1 MSTISSSGLS
11 FSGLAS
17 GMDTDA
23 MVEAMVSGYKSK
35 YDTEQKD
42 KLLLE
47 LKLEKYKEI
56 NTKVVDFYDDY
67 IRQLRL
73 ESTFS
78 SSTTSSSNPDKVEIT
93 SGGKTGDQ
101 ITIEQLA
108 KPIVVQT
115 GKVGTTEL
123 TADTKLVDLGISSL
137 DGFRFTDD
145 DGNTIDI
152 GVTAEDGST
161 SLKTVEDL
169 VSAINDELGEG
180 TVKFEKGRFDFSGM
194 NTNGKSDYTITALEA
209 KQDSTTGK
217 FVYEEPTENLDQATD
232 DLLGN
237 LGISARTE
245 WEENEDWEE
254 GDPDEDRY
262 IITSSQYI
270 SEKLEVDGITGSTK
284 LSELGVSGTL
294 DLEIDGNS
302 YSVNLSENMTL
313 DELSKKLSDIGL
325 DTKFDSKTGAF
336 NINPDDGIESLS
348 ISASKSDTLSKLGI
362 KAPEGQDEGNKVILG
377 DGDDAT
383 TFEDLGFKDG
393 DRIFIDT
400 GGPKPQVLE
409 ISHGPDKGDYDNK
422 ITTVQDLIDTM
433 GETSVF
439 NFDEETNSFTINK
452 DAVKGIRILT
462 EDMYAD
468 ELFGPG
474 NYTAEE
480 KGQYSLDRLE
490 SMGITANIDSDGNT
504 TYETNSVGTS
514 NTYTYEGQ
522 KAKATYNG
530 MEVESDTNVFK
541 LDGITFVAK
550 EVTGEDEY
558 ISVDKTID
566 DEELFKTVENFVNAY
581 NTLIEELNGLVD
593 AEYNS
598 EYQPLLSEEK
608 EGMSDSDLELWNDK
622 IDNSLLR
629 NDPQIEALLDSMR
642 NTLMEVFPQNDSF
655 KSLYD
660 IGIET
665 STDYQE
671 NGKLILDEEKLKEA
685 ISKDA
690 EGIKELFVGNSE
702 TGTDGYAEKMYDNV
716 TDLLKGTDS
725 SSSMFLFNDLD
736 LEKAIL
742 DQQEEID
749 KAYDTMLAKEEI
761 YQAQFLAME
770 MAIQQ
775 LNSQANL
782 FTTA

>member
-35 YDTEQKD
+35 YDVEQKD

-145 DGNTIDI
+145 NGNTIDI

-169 VSAINDELGEG
+169 VSAINDELGDG

-194 NTNGKSDYTITALEA
+194 NTNGKSDYTITALKA
-209 KQDSTTGK
+209 NLDSTTGK
-217 FVYEEPTENLDQATD
+217 FVYEEPTKNLDQATD

-245 WEENEDWEE
+245 WEENEDWEK

-362 KAPEGQDEGNKVILG
+362 KAPEGQDEGKKVILG

-393 DRIFIDT
+393 DVILIDT
-400 GGPKPQVLE
+400 GRGPWPLE
-409 ISHGPDKGDYDNK
+409 ISHGPDNRDDDNI

-439 NFDEETNSFTINK
+439 SFDEETNSFTINE
-452 DAVKGIRILT
+452 DAVKSIRVLT
-462 EDMYAD
+462 KDMFED
-468 ELFGPG
+468 ELRGGG

-480 KGQYSLDRLE
+480 KGQYSLGKLAN
-490 SMGITANIDSDGNT
+490 MGITASTDSNGNT
-504 TYETNSVGTS
+504 TYETSSVGTS

-550 EVTGEDEY
+550 EVTGDDEY

-608 EGMSDSDLELWNDK
+608 EGMSDADLELWNDK
-622 IDNSLLR
+622 VDNSLLR

-671 NGKLILDEEKLKEA
+671 NGKLVLDEEKLKEA

>member
-1 MSTISSSGLS
+1 
-11 FSGLAS
+11 
-17 GMDTDA
+17 
-23 MVEAMVSGYKSK
+23 
-35 YDTEQKD
+35 
-42 KLLLE
+42 
-47 LKLEKYKEI
+47 
-56 NTKVVDFYDDY
+56 
-67 IRQLRL
+67 
-73 ESTFS
+73 
-78 SSTTSSSNPDKVEIT
+78 
-93 SGGKTGDQ
+93 
-101 ITIEQLA
+101 
-108 KPIVVQT
+108 
-115 GKVGTTEL
+115 
-123 TADTKLVDLGISSL
+123 
-137 DGFRFTDD
+137 
-145 DGNTIDI
+145 
-152 GVTAEDGST
+152 
-161 SLKTVEDL
+161 
-169 VSAINDELGEG
+169 
-180 TVKFEKGRFDFSGM
+180 
-194 NTNGKSDYTITALEA
+194 
-209 KQDSTTGK
+209 
-217 FVYEEPTENLDQATD
+217 
-232 DLLGN
+232 
-237 LGISARTE
+237 
-245 WEENEDWEE
+245 
-254 GDPDEDRY
+254 
-262 IITSSQYI
+262 
-270 SEKLEVDGITGSTK
+270 
-284 LSELGVSGTL
+284 
-294 DLEIDGNS
+294 
-302 YSVNLSENMTL
+302 
-313 DELSKKLSDIGL
+313 
-325 DTKFDSKTGAF
+325 
-336 NINPDDGIESLS
+336 
-348 ISASKSDTLSKLGI
+348 
-362 KAPEGQDEGNKVILG
+362 LG